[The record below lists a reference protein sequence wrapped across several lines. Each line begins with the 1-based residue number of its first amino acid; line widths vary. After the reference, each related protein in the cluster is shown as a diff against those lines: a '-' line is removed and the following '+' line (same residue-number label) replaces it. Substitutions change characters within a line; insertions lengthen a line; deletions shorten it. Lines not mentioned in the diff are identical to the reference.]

1 MAHEKVYGIC
11 ENKCREEV
19 YPKTET
25 YSKDETYSKSEV
37 NTAIS
42 TVNTKVGNVK
52 QLLSHGETTI
62 NGFGSSTDMSPIT
75 INITVPTG
83 TTDVMVT
90 LKSASRADFN
100 FLGASCT
107 VSGTTGTLSVYSTVD
122 STSPTASNFVVE
134 YFCFGKA

>member
-37 NTAIS
+37 DAKIG
-42 TVNTKVGNVK
+42 TVNTKVGNIK

-62 NGFGSSTDMSPIT
+62 NGFGSSTDMGPVHG
-75 INITVPTG
+75 NITVPAG
-83 TTDVMVT
+83 TTDVMIT

-100 FLGASCT
+100 FLGASCA
-107 VSGTTGTLSVYSTVD
+107 VSGTTGDVAVSYTVGSTA
-122 STSPTASNFVVE
+122 PTGVNFTIE